1 MSDLPENILPDSI
14 EQLLEMRRAERDKDN
29 IKKMDDFLKSFR
41 EMKSKNQSLKRKNVI
56 EKIFKEE

>member
-1 MSDLPENILPDSI
+1 
-14 EQLLEMRRAERDKDN
+14 MRRAERDKDN

-56 EKIFKEE
+56 EKIFKED

>member
-1 MSDLPENILPDSI
+1 MSGLPENM

-56 EKIFKEE
+56 EKIFKED

>member
-1 MSDLPENILPDSI
+1 MSDLPETM

-56 EKIFKEE
+56 EKIFKED